1 MADVSKISLYGTSYN
16 IKDAN
21 ARSSATSANQAA
33 ASASQAAASAKSIAD
48 SALANSETNETNITK
63 LASESLK
70 ATYAESTETIEFVK
84 GIQI

>member
-21 ARSSATSANQAA
+21 ARTSASSANQAA
-33 ASASQAAASAKSIAD
+33 ASASQAAAAAKSIAD
-48 SALANSETNETNITK
+48 TALSNSETNETNITK

-70 ATYAESTETIEFVK
+70 ANYTESTETIEFTK
-84 GIQI
+84 GINF

>member
-16 IKDAN
+16 IKDAT
-21 ARSSATSANQAA
+21 ARSSATSASQAA
-33 ASASQAAASAKSIAD
+33 TSASQAAAAAKSVAD
-48 SALANSETNETNITK
+48 TALGNSETNEANITK

-70 ATYAESTETIEFVK
+70 ANYSESTETIEFVK